1 MPSSLYTPATQSM
14 PLTVENLL
22 LASGGKQPTT
32 TPATQSTS
40 QLGNSSFTG
49 GTGGTVG
56 TGGSASSGFPTTP
69 NLTTYNPVL
78 ETVKPEE
85 TVQGQLNQI
94 LDPNSPLM
102 RRAKAAALSNM
113 ASRGLLNSSLTD
125 TAVVSAMVDRGLP
138 IAQADAQTYFNQK
151 LKNQD
156 YQNQAALTNSNW
168 ANEFAKNAYVTQ
180 LDFWKQSNIIN
191 QQHAN
196 SLETMQY
203 ENQLKSDLLRLEYG
217 LKKDLQQAQLDA
229 DVKNTYLS
237 TYKDLLNQLN
247 AILVD
252 PNTNDASKRAMVNNY
267 IKAIQKMRDSLRAI
281 GQNVPDFDFSDY
293 YVNVGSASAGNAT
306 KLPPPAS
313 YFPPIGKT
321 PEG

>member
-1 MPSSLYTPATQSM
+1 MTSSLF
-14 PLTVENLL
+14 
-22 LASGGKQPTT
+22 QPVTSNTT
-32 TPATQSTS
+32 TQELTS
-40 QLGNSSFTG
+40 G
-49 GTGGTVG
+49 
-56 TGGSASSGFPTTP
+56 TP

-78 ETVKPEE
+78 GTVKPED

-125 TAVVSAMVDRGLP
+125 TAVVSALIDRGLP

-151 LKNQD
+151 LRNQE
-156 YQNQAALTNSNW
+156 YQNQAALTNANW

-180 LDFWKQSNIIN
+180 LDFWKQSNILGLEQN
-191 QQHAN
+191 YN
-196 SLETMQY
+196 LETMQY
-203 ENQLKSDLLRLEYG
+203 ENQLKSDLLSLEYG
-217 LKKDLQQAQLDA
+217 LKDDLQQAQLDT
-229 DVKNTYLS
+229 DLRNTYLS

-252 PNTNDASKRAMVNNY
+252 PNTDDASKQAMVNNY
-267 IKAIQKMRDSLRAI
+267 VEAIQKMRDSLRAI

-293 YVNVGSASAGNAT
+293 YVG
-306 KLPPPAS
+306 
-313 YFPPIGKT
+313 
-321 PEG
+321 